1 MAIITVEGLGKVEI
15 AGDTPNSQE
24 IENIRQALETSRLS
38 IENILTIKEYKKQNP
53 ESASVPDLE
62 LAEKVFKEDYEP
74 RGVDEN
80 TYFESAFPKIA
91 AKRGTDEIILPDDE
105 FNENFEFKSDK
116 PTFKPTTS
124 EIAKSAGVST
134 NDPATSAARFGG
146 SLGYNQEQKKLAI
159 KNSLSKLYGVNV
171 DVRTGPE
178 TGKLEYFNPKTES
191 YALVDA
197 PGLDRGDFADLG
209 GDAMIILPDLAVT
222 FATAGLGKAI
232 GGGALAAAAGE
243 YTRLKLG
250 QKIYGINQDL
260 TDMQLFQEGLK
271 VGAISLGAGVT
282 GVGIAKAIKGVNN
295 MIKGRS
301 YFQIEAG
308 VKALDDPK
316 VLQADTVAS
325 NINKTLEDAGSKSR
339 LKFSLAEALD
349 DPDLLATQAAFENT
363 RRLGKLKEFQEF
375 GQNQANAL
383 NEYFKLTKSI
393 YGNSTGTAYDTGVVF
408 KEVLEKRN
416 KESLKNIVKKQEAS
430 EALLEKKIFNLPDG
444 NSKVTGVQFRSI
456 INDLSTTYK
465 SNAKLIAAELDKTSA
480 AKFINTDVVAKA
492 IGDLSEKEKKNFIK
506 IAKLEGI
513 FKDADIFNKLA
524 DPNGTIALANAR
536 ESIST
541 LGKLIR
547 DKQFG
552 LAAGETPD
560 VGRLMKLKSAL
571 TKQVK
576 NDAGADY
583 LNELEKF
590 NELVIRNKEALN
602 NDIISK
608 LTKIEIGSVLKVG
621 DEAIFETTFK
631 TGANNVK
638 EAKEV
643 YEVISK
649 SPEALNAYKNSIFA
663 KYKADVLD
671 PFTKKPSLTKHNAF
685 MKNYKEPLKIFFKN
699 EAEFNK
705 ISRIGGLQRNIEKT
719 NKALTQINKEINK
732 SFEGK
737 LFNAS
742 PSEIFNRIY
751 KPGNIG
757 EIRTVKN
764 ILVKN
769 DSVYKKFQRDVLT
782 DLNERITVD
791 GVLNPKAFN
800 NYLNG
805 AGGER
810 GYKAA
815 LREVFGKEY
824 VKNLDTLNNALQVI
838 ARKPPS
844 RAAEGVVA
852 NAFTDIIRARLG
864 QFTTPGRIFT
874 AGRRLFTSASNRVIA
889 RALLNPTSLKD
900 LLALRQLPR
909 SSKRAMAILAKLGGS
924 IFILPDDGAPIPPKS
939 AVIEQDAPTSNL
951 TIEDFEDIISPEGT
965 KIGVRKVIEPTAS
978 VAPITPPINTGIMQV
993 NIPLSQ
999 TGLTSTEQALLSP
1012 EEQSIRLRQ
1021 RGMA

>member
-1 MAIITVEGLGKVEI
+1 MATITVEGLGQVEI

-24 IENIRQALETSRLS
+24 IEAIRQALETSKLS
-38 IENILTIKEYKKQNP
+38 IENIPTIEEYKKQNP
-53 ESASVPDLE
+53 ESASVPNLE
-62 LAEKVFKEDYEP
+62 LAEKIFEEDYKP

-91 AKRGTDEIILPDDE
+91 AKRGTDEIISPDDE

-124 EIAKSAGVST
+124 EIAKSAGVSV
-134 NDPATSAARFGG
+134 NDPATSAARFGA
-146 SLGYNQEQKKLAI
+146 SLGYNQKQKELAI

-171 DVRTGPE
+171 NVRTGPE

-232 GGGALAAAAGE
+232 GGGALAAATGE
-243 YTRLKLG
+243 FVRLKLG

-282 GVGIAKAIKGVNN
+282 GVSIAKVIKGANN
-295 MIKGRS
+295 IIKGRS
-301 YFQIEAG
+301 FFQIEAG

-465 SNAKLIAAELDKTSA
+465 SNAKLAAAELDKASGKTLIDTDKISA
-480 AKFINTDVVAKA
+480 ALRN
-492 IGDLSEKEKKNFIK
+492 LSEKERKSLIEVSK
-506 IAKLEGI
+506 AEGI
-513 FKDADIFNKLA
+513 FKPGVYDSLLS
-524 DPNGTIALANAR
+524 PNSKMVLGDAR
-536 ESIST
+536 ETMSVISA
-541 LGKLIR
+541 KIR
-547 DKQFG
+547 EKEIG
-552 LAAGETPD
+552 LAAGETVD
-560 VGRLMKLKSAL
+560 VGKLKFLKNAF
-571 TKQVK
+571 TEQVK
-576 NDAGADY
+576 KDAGVDY
-583 LNELEKF
+583 LNELQKF
-590 NELVIRNKEALN
+590 NDLVIRNKELLN

-608 LTKIEIGSVLKVG
+608 LTKIEIGNILKVG

-631 TGANNVK
+631 KGANNVK

-719 NKALTQINKEINK
+719 NKVLTQINKEINK

-791 GVLNPKAFN
+791 GVLNSKAFN

-844 RAAEGVVA
+844 RAAEGVVG
-852 NAFTDIIRARLG
+852 NFFTDLIRAKLG
-864 QFTTPGRIFT
+864 QFTTEGRIFT

-900 LLALRQLPR
+900 LLALRQLPK

-951 TIEDFEDIISPEGT
+951 TIDDFEEIVSPEGT
-965 KIGVRKVIEPTAS
+965 VVGSRRVSSLPTTPTTLS
-978 VAPITPPINTGIMQV
+978 TPPVNAGILQVANNTTMNQDYNNLSSLEKDKLLRGI
-993 NIPLSQ
+993 S
-999 TGLTSTEQALLSP
+999 
-1012 EEQSIRLRQ
+1012 
-1021 RGMA
+1021 

>member
-15 AGDTPNSQE
+15 AGDTPNSRE
-24 IENIRQALETSRLS
+24 IENIRQALEISRLS

-62 LAEKVFKEDYEP
+62 LAEKIFKEDYEP

-91 AKRGTDEIILPDDE
+91 TKRATDEIILPDDE
-105 FNENFEFKSDK
+105 FNENFEFKSNK

-124 EIAKSAGVST
+124 EIAKSAGVSI
-134 NDPATSAARFGG
+134 NDPATSAARFGA
-146 SLGYNQEQKKLAI
+146 SLGYNEEQKKLAI

-178 TGKLEYFNPKTES
+178 TGKLEYFNPKTQS

-243 YTRLKLG
+243 FTRLKLG
-250 QKIYGINQDL
+250 QIVYGINQDL
-260 TDMQLFQEGLK
+260 TDIELFQEGLK

-282 GVGIAKAIKGVNN
+282 GVGIAKVIKGVNN
-295 MIKGRS
+295 IIKGRS
-301 YFQIEAG
+301 FFQIEAG

-316 VLQADTVAS
+316 VLEADTVAN
-325 NINKTLEDAGSKSR
+325 NINKTLEDASSKSK

-363 RRLGKLKEFQEF
+363 RRLGKVAEFKEF

-393 YGNSTGTAYDTGVVF
+393 YGNSTGTAYDTGIVF

-416 KESLKNIVKKQEAS
+416 NESLKNIVKKQEAS

-465 SNAKLIAAELDKTSA
+465 SNAKLAAAELDKASGRTI
-480 AKFINTDVVAKA
+480 INTDK
-492 IGDLSEKEKKNFIK
+492 ISDGIKKLSEKDRSTLIK
-506 IAKLEGI
+506 TAKTEGI
-513 FKDADIFNKLA
+513 FKPGVYDDLLS
-524 DPNGTIALANAR
+524 PNSKIMLSDAR
-536 ESIST
+536 ETVSAIS
-541 LGKLIR
+541 KLIR
-547 DKQFG
+547 EKQLG
-552 LAAGETPD
+552 LAAGETVD
-560 VGRLMKLKSAL
+560 VGRLMFLKKSF
-571 TKQVK
+571 KEQIK
-576 NDAGADY
+576 KDAGADY

-590 NELVIRNKEALN
+590 NELVIRNKELLN

-608 LTKIEIGSVLKVG
+608 LTKIEIGNVLKVG

-649 SPEALNAYKNSIFA
+649 SPEALNAYKNSIFG
-663 KYKADVLD
+663 KYKSDVLD
-671 PFTKKPSLTKHNAF
+671 PITQKPSLTKHNAF
-685 MKNYKEPLKIFFKN
+685 IKKYREPLRVFFN

-742 PSEIFNRIY
+742 PSEIFNKIY

-782 DLNERITVD
+782 DLNERVTVD
-791 GVLNPKAFN
+791 GVLNARAFN

-810 GYKAA
+810 GYRVA
-815 LREVFGKEY
+815 LQEIFGKEY
-824 VKNLDTLNNALQVI
+824 VKNLDTLNNALQII

-844 RAAEGVVA
+844 RAAEGIVG
-852 NAFTDIIRARLG
+852 NFFTDLIRAKLG
-864 QFTTPGRIFT
+864 QFTTEGRIFT

-900 LLALRQLPR
+900 LLALRQLPK
-909 SSKRAMAILAKLGGS
+909 SSKRAMAILFKLGGS

-939 AVIEQDAPTSNL
+939 AVIEQDAPTLNL

-965 KIGVRKVIEPTAS
+965 KIGVRKVLEPTAS

-993 NIPLSQ
+993 ASTPLSQ
-999 TGLTSTEQALLSP
+999 TGLTPTEQALLSP
-1012 EEQSIRLRQ
+1012 EEQSIRLKQ

>member
-1 MAIITVEGLGKVEI
+1 MTLDEFRK
-15 AGDTPNSQE
+15 N
-24 IENIRQALETSRLS
+24 
-38 IENILTIKEYKKQNP
+38 NP
-53 ESASVPDLE
+53 EYNDIPDLE
-62 LAEKVFKEDYEP
+62 LADRFYKKYYSDLDETEYYEKL
-74 RGVDEN
+74 
-80 TYFESAFPKIA
+80 FPNIA
-91 AKRGTDEIILPDDE
+91 AKRATDEIILPDDE
-105 FNENFEFKSDK
+105 FNENFDFKSNK
-116 PTFKPTTS
+116 PAFKPTTS

-134 NDPATSAARFGG
+134 NDPATSAARFGA
-146 SLGYNQEQKKLAI
+146 SLGYNEEQKKLAI
-159 KNSLSKLYGVNV
+159 KNSLSKLYGVDV
-171 DVRTGPE
+171 DVRTGPR

-209 GDAMIILPDLAVT
+209 GDAMIIIPDLVVT
-222 FATAGLGKAI
+222 ATTAGLGKAI
-232 GGGALAAAAGE
+232 GAGALAAGAGE
-243 YTRLKLG
+243 YARLKIG
-250 QKIYGINQDL
+250 QLVYGINQDL

-282 GVGIAKAIKGVNN
+282 GVGIAKAIKGANN
-295 MIKGRS
+295 IIKGRS
-301 YFQIEAG
+301 FFQIEEG

-316 VLQADTVAS
+316 VLQADTIAN

-339 LKFSLAEALD
+339 LKFTLAEALD

-408 KEVLEKRN
+408 KEVLEKRSN
-416 KESLKNIVKKQEAS
+416 DSLKNIVKKQEAS

-465 SNAKLIAAELDKTSA
+465 SNAKLAAAELDKASGRTI
-480 AKFINTDVVAKA
+480 INTDK
-492 IGDLSEKEKKNFIK
+492 ISDGIKKLSEKDRSTLIK
-506 IAKLEGI
+506 TAKTEGI
-513 FKDADIFNKLA
+513 FKPGVYDDLLS
-524 DPNGTIALANAR
+524 PNSKIMLSDAR
-536 ESIST
+536 ETVSAIS
-541 LGKLIR
+541 KLIR
-547 DKQFG
+547 EKQLG
-552 LAAGETPD
+552 LAAGETVD
-560 VGRLMKLKSAL
+560 VGRLMFLKKSF
-571 TKQVK
+571 KEQIK
-576 NDAGADY
+576 KDAGADY

-590 NELVIRNKEALN
+590 NELVIRNKELLN

-608 LTKIEIGSVLKVG
+608 LTKIEIGNVLKVG

-649 SPEALNAYKNSIFA
+649 SPEALNAYKNSIFG
-663 KYKADVLD
+663 KYKSDVLD
-671 PFTKKPSLTKHNAF
+671 PITQKPSLTKHNAF
-685 MKNYKEPLKIFFKN
+685 IKKYREPLRVFFN

-742 PSEIFNRIY
+742 PSEIFNKIY

-757 EIRTVKN
+757 EIRTVKD

-782 DLNERITVD
+782 DLNERVTVD
-791 GVLNPKAFN
+791 GVLNARSFN

-810 GYKAA
+810 GYRVA
-815 LREVFGKEY
+815 LQEIFGKEY

-909 SSKRAMAILAKLGGS
+909 NSKRAMAILFKLGGS

-939 AVIEQDAPTSNL
+939 AVIEQDAPTPSV
-951 TIEDFEDIISPEGT
+951 TTKDFEDIISPEGT
-965 KIGVRKVIEPTAS
+965 KIGVRKVLEPTAS

-993 NIPLSQ
+993 ASTPLSQ
-999 TGLTSTEQALLSP
+999 TGLTPTEQALLSP

>member
-1 MAIITVEGLGKVEI
+1 MTLDEFRK
-15 AGDTPNSQE
+15 N
-24 IENIRQALETSRLS
+24 
-38 IENILTIKEYKKQNP
+38 NP
-53 ESASVPDLE
+53 EYNDIPDLE
-62 LAEKVFKEDYEP
+62 LADKFYKKYYSDLDETEYYEKL
-74 RGVDEN
+74 
-80 TYFESAFPKIA
+80 FPNIA
-91 AKRGTDEIILPDDE
+91 AKRSTDEIILPDDE

-116 PTFKPTTS
+116 PAFKPTTS

-146 SLGYNQEQKKLAI
+146 SLGYNEEQKKLAI
-159 KNSLSKLYGVNV
+159 KNSLSKLYGVDV
-171 DVRTGPE
+171 DVRTGPR

-232 GGGALAAAAGE
+232 GGGALAAATGE
-243 YTRLKLG
+243 FVRLKLG

-282 GVGIAKAIKGVNN
+282 GVGIAKAIKGANN
-295 MIKGRS
+295 LIKGRS
-301 YFQIEAG
+301 FFQIEEG

-316 VLQADTVAS
+316 VLQADTVAN

-339 LKFSLAEALD
+339 LKFTLAEALD

-416 KESLKNIVKKQEAS
+416 KELLKNIIKKQEAS

-444 NSKVTGVQFRSI
+444 SSKVTGVQFRSI
-456 INDLSTTYK
+456 INDLSTAYK

-513 FKDADIFNKLA
+513 FKDADIFSKLA

-583 LNELEKF
+583 LNELQKF
-590 NELVIRNKEALN
+590 NDLVIRNKELLN

-608 LTKIEIGSVLKVG
+608 LTKIEIGNVLKVG

-685 MKNYKEPLKIFFKN
+685 IKKYREPLRIFFN

-705 ISRIGGLQRNIEKT
+705 ISRIGGLQKNIEKT

-782 DLNERITVD
+782 DLNERVTID
-791 GVLNPKAFN
+791 GVLNARAFN

-810 GYKAA
+810 GYKVA
-815 LREVFGKEY
+815 LKEIFGKEY

-874 AGRRLFTSASNRVIA
+874 AGRRLFTSASNRVIS

-900 LLALRQLPR
+900 LLALRQLPK

-993 NIPLSQ
+993 NTPLSQ
-999 TGLTSTEQALLSP
+999 TGLTQTEQALLSP

>member
-62 LAEKVFKEDYEP
+62 LAEKIFKEDYEP

-134 NDPATSAARFGG
+134 NDPATSAARFGA
-146 SLGYNQEQKKLAI
+146 SLGYNEEQKKLAI
-159 KNSLSKLYGVNV
+159 KNNLSKLYGVEV
-171 DVRTGPE
+171 DVRTGPR
-178 TGKLEYFNPKTES
+178 TGELEYFNPKTQS

-222 FATAGLGKAI
+222 YFTAGLGKAI

-243 YTRLKLG
+243 FTRLKLG
-250 QKIYGINQDL
+250 QIVYGINQDL

-282 GVGIAKAIKGVNN
+282 GVGIAKVIKGANN
-295 MIKGRS
+295 IIKGRS
-301 YFQIEAG
+301 FFQIEEG

-316 VLQADTVAS
+316 VLQADTIAN

-339 LKFSLAEALD
+339 LKFTLAEALD

-408 KEVLEKRN
+408 KEVLEKRSN
-416 KESLKNIVKKQEAS
+416 DSLKNIVKKQEAS

-465 SNAKLIAAELDKTSA
+465 SNAKLAAAELDKASGRTI
-480 AKFINTDVVAKA
+480 INTDK
-492 IGDLSEKEKKNFIK
+492 ISDGIKKLSEKDRSTLIRT
-506 IAKLEGI
+506 AKTEGI
-513 FKDADIFNKLA
+513 FKPGVYDDLLS
-524 DPNGTIALANAR
+524 PNSKIMLSDAR
-536 ESIST
+536 ETVSAIS
-541 LGKLIR
+541 KLIR
-547 DKQFG
+547 EKQLG
-552 LAAGETPD
+552 LAAGETVD
-560 VGRLMKLKSAL
+560 VGRLMFLKKSF
-571 TKQVK
+571 KEQIK
-576 NDAGADY
+576 KDAGADY

-590 NELVIRNKEALN
+590 NELVIRNKELLN

-608 LTKIEIGSVLKVG
+608 LTKIEIGNVLKVG

-649 SPEALNAYKNSIFA
+649 SPEALNAYKNSIFG
-663 KYKADVLD
+663 KYKSDVLD
-671 PFTKKPSLTKHNAF
+671 PITQKPSLTKHNAF
-685 MKNYKEPLKIFFKN
+685 IKKYREPLRIFFN

-742 PSEIFNRIY
+742 PSEIFNKIY

-757 EIRTVKN
+757 EIRTVKD

-782 DLNERITVD
+782 DLNERVTVD
-791 GVLNPKAFN
+791 GVLNARSFN

-810 GYKAA
+810 GYRVA
-815 LREVFGKEY
+815 LQEIFGKEY
-824 VKNLDTLNNALQVI
+824 VKNLDILNNALQVI

-909 SSKRAMAILAKLGGS
+909 NSKRAMAILFKLGGS

-965 KIGVRKVIEPTAS
+965 KIGVRKVLEPTAS

-993 NIPLSQ
+993 ASTPLSQ
-999 TGLTSTEQALLSP
+999 TGLTQTEQALLSP